1 MGNEVENDPIAENQT
16 ELTIAKLTNRQE
28 GDPLLN
34 QAVAAILLSLT
45 KLTAEMA
52 AVKRD
57 LWKPNDLENLIDKRH
72 LSACKECPTRKT
84 VELWEA
90 ERQHDIRERAKN
102 SQQGFWSLLFSKEG
116 ILIIVILLFALL
128 SIYMT
133 AGRDGYN
140 DIVNTVPLKQGK

>member
-1 MGNEVENDPIAENQT
+1 M
-16 ELTIAKLTNRQE
+16 
-28 GDPLLN
+28 
-34 QAVAAILLSLT
+34 
-45 KLTAEMA
+45 
-52 AVKRD
+52 KRD

-72 LSACKECPTRKT
+72 ISACKECPTRKM

-102 SQQGFWSLLFSKEG
+102 GQQGFWSLLFSKEG